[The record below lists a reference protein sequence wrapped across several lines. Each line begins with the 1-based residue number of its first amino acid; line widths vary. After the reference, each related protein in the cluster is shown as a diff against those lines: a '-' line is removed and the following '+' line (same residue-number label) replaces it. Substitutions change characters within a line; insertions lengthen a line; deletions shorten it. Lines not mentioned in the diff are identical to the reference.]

1 MARTESTSKA
11 LVSVRL
17 VVCALLCSAMF
28 LQIAGCGYRL
38 AGSGGSSITSGQS
51 IWVSFI
57 RNESS
62 SSTAQTVLRR
72 ALLEESHQLRGL
84 VPAASESVAD
94 LMVSGTLRSY
104 SSKAVSYAAD
114 DRVREYR
121 LAIDVELEMKRKG
134 ETVPL
139 WKGRLQSYQD
149 FPAAD
154 NLALQRNAEEAA
166 LAAASRKVAQ
176 KLLTAVEQAY

>member
-1 MARTESTSKA
+1 M
-11 LVSVRL
+11 VSVRWT
-17 VVCALLCSAMF
+17 VCTLLCSVMF
-28 LQIAGCGYRL
+28 LQVAGCGYRL
-38 AGSGGSSITSGQS
+38 AGSGEDSITSGKS

-72 ALLEESHQLRGL
+72 ALLEELHQSRGL
-84 VPAASESVAD
+84 VPSAGESVAD
-94 LMVSGTLRSY
+94 LMVTGTLLSY
-104 SSKAVSYAAD
+104 SSKAVSYTAD

-166 LAAASRKVAQ
+166 LATASRKVAQ